1 MVVESPEGGRIMRVR
16 REAEIVQMAFKQG
29 KAHVKGTKYEPETKH
44 TGDSLISSNTY
55 LVSKMTY
62 DAC

>member
-1 MVVESPEGGRIMRVR
+1 MRVR